1 MREFMNI
8 VENAQ
13 PFMFHATRAENL
25 DSIRAQGLVPNG
37 KEPNWDGYPVNGR
50 LYVSRSESGAQ
61 WYAEQLAD
69 MYEEQTIVLRFR
81 PCSSGRVWE
90 RHGGLFHH
98 AADHGKRD
106 RDQARR

>member
-37 KEPNWDGYPVNGR
+37 KEPNWDGYPVNIM
-50 LYVSRSESGAQ
+50 RS
-61 WYAEQLAD
+61 
-69 MYEEQTIVLRFR
+69 
-81 PCSSGRVWE
+81 
-90 RHGGLFHH
+90 
-98 AADHGKRD
+98 DHLTVID
-106 RDQARR
+106 VEFPIAVAVIPTLPNDPPNSDAPAVTDP